1 MEDKV
6 SIEFLWSD
14 YLSGHRERYADIY
27 LHYYP
32 GLYTYGQSITI
43 HAELIDEAIQVVFLR
58 LWEKPPHLV
67 NSKDQYIFVSFRNQ
81 LFLQLKKKN
90 AYSQANTLEATIDE
104 SVQSS
109 PEDLMIEQESVSIAH
124 RKILNALQS
133 LPLRRREAIYLKFI
147 QQKSTK
153 DISAIM
159 DIREEMVR
167 NYIHK
172 GIKALREYYDNYR

>member
-1 MEDKV
+1 MGGKV
-6 SIEFLWSD
+6 SIEYYWTE
-14 YLSGHRERYADIY
+14 YLSGHKKAYGEIY
-27 LHYYP
+27 LYYYP

-58 LWEKPPHLV
+58 LWEKPPHHV
-67 NSKDQYIFVSFRNQ
+67 ISKDQYIYVAFRNQ
-81 LFLQLKKKN
+81 LIRQLKIKNGYPPHQSKKP
-90 AYSQANTLEATIDE
+90 LGDDP
-104 SVQSS
+104 VQSS
-109 PEDLMIEQESVSIAH
+109 PEDLLIEQESVSIAH
-124 RKILNALQS
+124 RKILDALHS
-133 LPLRRREAIYLKFI
+133 LPLRRREAIYLKFF

-172 GIKALREYYDNYR
+172 GIKALREYYDNCR